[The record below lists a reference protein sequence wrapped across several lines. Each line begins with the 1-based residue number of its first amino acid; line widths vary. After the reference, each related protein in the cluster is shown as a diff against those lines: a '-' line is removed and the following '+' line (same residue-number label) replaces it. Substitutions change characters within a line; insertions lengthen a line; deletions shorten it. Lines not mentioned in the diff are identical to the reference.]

1 METAGKIHLTI
12 ENQDVEILISD
23 VDIITEDIPGWVVAN
38 EGTLTVALDVTIS
51 DELREEGIS
60 RELVNRIQTIRKE
73 QNFEVT
79 DKIKLIVEK
88 NNELNLA
95 IQNNFSYICSE
106 TLAESLDLVE
116 QIDHPNVQEI
126 ELTEDLKTRIVVM
139 KNESECHPERSEGTE
154 N

>member
-1 METAGKIHLTI
+1 
-12 ENQDVEILISD
+12 

-51 DELREEGIS
+51 DELREEGIA
-60 RELVNRIQTIRKE
+60 RELVNRIQTNRKE

-106 TLAESLDLVE
+106 TLAESLDLVDK
-116 QIDHPNVQEI
+116 IDHQNVQEI
-126 ELTEDLKTRIVVM
+126 ELTDDLKTRVVVE
-139 KNESECHPERSEGTE
+139 KI
-154 N
+154 

>member
-1 METAGKIHLTI
+1 
-12 ENQDVEILISD
+12 
-23 VDIITEDIPGWVVAN
+23 VVAN

-51 DELREEGIS
+51 DELREEGIA

-79 DKIKLIVEK
+79 DKINVIVEK

-95 IQNNFSYICSE
+95 IQNNFAYICTE
-106 TLAESLDLVE
+106 ILAESLDLVE

-126 ELTEDLKTRIVVM
+126 ELTENLRTRVVVT
-139 KNESECHPERSEGTE
+139 KI
-154 N
+154 

>member
-1 METAGKIHLTI
+1 MST
-12 ENQDVEILISD
+12 D

-51 DELREEGIS
+51 DELRDEGIA

-79 DKIKLIVEK
+79 DKIKLTVEK
-88 NNELNLA
+88 NNEINLA

-106 TLAESLDLVE
+106 TLAESLDLVD
-116 QIDHPNVQEI
+116 QINHPNVQQT
-126 ELTEDLKTRIVVM
+126 ELTETLVTRIIVE
-139 KNESECHPERSEGTE
+139 KTH
-154 N
+154 